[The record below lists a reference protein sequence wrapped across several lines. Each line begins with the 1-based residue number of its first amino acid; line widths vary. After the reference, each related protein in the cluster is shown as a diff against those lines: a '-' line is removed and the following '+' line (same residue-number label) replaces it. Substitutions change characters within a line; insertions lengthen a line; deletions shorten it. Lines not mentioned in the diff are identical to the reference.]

1 MKARLKTLP
10 DELRGGAWPSPAR
23 AVRCPVKSGNERD
36 PRPQLP
42 AGPVGTPGTLG
53 GLPAR
58 SRRKVGATA
67 GQYREVSLEVIEM
80 PEGNKEILAYLVGII
95 SGNGRLEINKP
106 LITMIDKN
114 KQFIANVVAPYV
126 SRVVGKNPSIF
137 YDEDTETWKIVIE
150 STDFW
155 KLLNSEYLV
164 PLGDKAEI
172 LVVPRKISQSSIK
185 VQKAYIR
192 GWLDVKGHLRVIKKS
207 TRSYFRLEFDTKSKP
222 IRDFI
227 SRRLNKWNITT
238 KNYTKEKTYG
248 FKITDYTSLIRYKNI
263 IGFKHPE
270 KRKKL
275 NILLRYLY

>member
-67 GQYREVSLEVIEM
+67 GQYKEVSPEVIEM
-80 PEGNKEILAYLVGII
+80 SERNREALAYLVGII
-95 SGNGRLEINKP
+95 SGNGKLEASKP
-106 LITMIDKN
+106 TIVIVDKSRR
-114 KQFIANVVAPYV
+114 FISNVIV
-126 SRVVGKNPSIF
+126 SYIRRVTGVNPSII
-137 YDEDTETWKIVIE
+137 YDQGTKTWKIIIE
-150 STDFW
+150 SINLW
-155 KLLNSEYLV
+155 KMLNIKYLI
-164 PLGDKAEI
+164 PLGEKSEI
-172 LVVPRKISQSSIK
+172 LVVPRIISQSAIK
-185 VQKAYIR
+185 IQRAYVR
-192 GWLDVKGHLRVIKKS
+192 GWLDAKAHIKIIKRGN
-207 TRSYFRLEFDTKSKP
+207 RSYPRFDFKTKSKP

-227 SRRLNKWNITT
+227 SKRFNKWNIIV
-238 KNYTKEKTYG
+238 KNYTKEEFYG
-248 FKITDYTSLIRYKNI
+248 FKIIDCTNLIRYKNI

-275 NILLRYLY
+275 NFILRHLC